1 MLIEEGV
8 RRLHELEH
16 IQMGGTNLLRSTA
29 LKKNM
34 DYMNV
39 WNISSAVWHVTDDTT
54 FGRTPHRNR
63 SFRGD
68 INDNATYYGIHDAL
82 YLQENTTYTMS
93 CWVLFDSDCAD
104 DEGVVIQMSCKD
116 KSGSYYYATKP
127 LRARDTT
134 KGKWVQLVHTFST
147 RDLYADT
154 LSDFCVQ
161 TDKRKFH
168 GYVGDCKLELGSHYT
183 DWSPNPH
190 DLLLWDNPIGSVK
203 IMGSDVNPS
212 EIIGGIWIQTC
223 QGRNPIGVGT
233 TKDVNN
239 VSKTFQLGATG
250 GEFVHTQTINELVPH
265 NHGQHIINDGGS
277 TTGKTYRCDY
287 VTDGLAVSV
296 YPQNIET
303 MSTGGGKPMNIVSP
317 FQAFY
322 FWMRT
327 A

>member
-16 IQMGGTNLLRSTA
+16 IQIGGTNLLKATA

-34 DYMNV
+34 DHTGCFS
-39 WNISSAVWHVTDDTT
+39 ISSAIWHISDNTAGT
-54 FGRTPHRNR
+54 TPHGNR

-68 INDNATYYGIHDAL
+68 CNDATTYYGIHQAIHL
-82 YLQENTTYTMS
+82 KSNTTYTMQA
-93 CWVLFDSDCAD
+93 WVLFDANCKD
-104 DEGVVIQMSCKD
+104 DEGLVMQFSLKNTDGTI
-116 KSGSYYYATKP
+116 SYPHNYFKCSQ
-127 LRARDTT
+127 LV
-134 KGKWVQLVHTFST
+134 KGKWNLITHTITTGNILENAVH
-147 RDLYADT
+147 DT
-154 LSDFCVQ
+154 CIQ
-161 TDKRKFH
+161 TNKRKFH
-168 GYVGDCKLELGSHYT
+168 GYVGDIKVELGSHHS

-190 DLLLWDNPIGSVK
+190 DLLLWDNPNGSVK
-203 IMGSDVNPS
+203 MMGSDVKPS
-212 EIIGGIWIQTC
+212 ETIGGTWIQTC
-223 QGRNPIGVGT
+223 LGRNPIGVGT

-239 VSKTFQLGATG
+239 VSKTFQLGAKG

-265 NHGQHIINDGGS
+265 NHGQHIINDGGN

-287 VTDGLAVSV
+287 QCDGLAVSV

-303 MSTGGGKPMNIVSP
+303 MTTGGGIPMNIVSP